1 MGRHWTGVRGVREYS
16 RVRAS
21 RLAGKLAWTRW
32 ARSFAGVVGRSA
44 LGAVGTVAGLG
55 SLAYE
60 GYMAYKRGRSRSR
73 PRLTVSRKR
82 SRSVSRPRS
91 RSRSRSRVNVRRP
104 VRVRR
109 PTRRSVP
116 RRRAIVG
123 GAGEYNRKRVRFGR
137 NQIMPAPRQ
146 FSKLLFHRRILQFRG
161 VNPLNRNLEQYNGG
175 YFDIDSVL
183 IGSADANQW
192 AQKLPCY
199 VFCLNGTIN
208 NSVAATPGYR
218 LGFSTSGNFAWEPI
232 VGRHNNLAQT
242 VWEREWASG
251 TSGSENAGI
260 RFIEQKWYDCRLLLR
275 NATAQPT
282 VFTVSI
288 VSFTQEHLDPF
299 QIYSAGNQAYGTEY
313 QQADAKAFW
322 NGLVRADVSN
332 PIVPS
337 GVNTKTLSRMVVHK
351 TARVVM
357 QPESTTDED
366 KFPKTHDLRLLFN
379 DNRVYDY
386 QEYSPAPGVNQFDPS
401 AWSDR
406 TSASF
411 RTLPIPRARKYLL
424 IRAMD
429 TTVSSSYDPG
439 VPLGVD
445 GGSTMANT
453 PSFDIVI
460 RKKEVM
466 RTW

>member
-32 ARSFAGVVGRSA
+32 ARTFAGVAGRSA

-82 SRSVSRPRS
+82 SRSRS
-91 RSRSRSRVNVRRP
+91 RSRPRSRSRVNVRRP

-137 NQIMPAPRQ
+137 SQIVPAPKQ
-146 FSKLLFHRRILQFRG
+146 FSKLLFHRRVLQFRG
-161 VNPLNRNLEQYNGG
+161 VNPLNRSIIENPVGG
-175 YFDIDSVL
+175 FFEIDSRL
-183 IGSADANQW
+183 IGSETANMW

-199 VFCLNGTIN
+199 AFCLNGTIN
-208 NSVAATPGYR
+208 NGTTAACGYR
-218 LGFSTSGNFAWEPI
+218 LGFSSSGTFAWEP
-232 VGRHNNLAQT
+232 VTGRHNNLAQT
-242 VWEREWASG
+242 TWEKEWASG
-251 TSGSENAGI
+251 TSGTESSGL

-282 VFTVSI
+282 VFQVSI

-299 QIYSAGNQAYGTEY
+299 QIYSAGNQSYGTTY

-322 NGLVRADVSN
+322 QGLVRADISN

-337 GVNTKTLSRMVVHK
+337 GTNPKTLSRMVVHK

-366 KFPKTHDLRLLFN
+366 KFPKTHDLRFLFN

-386 QEYSPAPGVNQFDPS
+386 QEYSPAPAVNHFDPS
-401 AWSDR
+401 AWVDR
-406 TSASF
+406 TADTF

-429 TTVSSSYDPG
+429 TTVTSAYDPG
-439 VPLGVD
+439 VPEGVD
-445 GGSTMANT
+445 GEASIKNT
-453 PSFDIVI
+453 PSFDLVI

-466 RTW
+466 RHW